1 MRALRILALAS
12 AYTLSVPAGALAQQ
26 IVEHEEQLEE
36 DGRHGVHGEVTLGEA
51 VSTTEFLGSVVNFL
65 LLVAILVI
73 FARRP
78 LGNFLASR
86 RKQIEEGLAEA
97 RRLKEAAEK
106 KYREYNERL
115 QRLDREL
122 EKIRKEMVAAGEAE
136 RDRIVAEAEA
146 KAARMRRDAEFLIEQ
161 QMKQL
166 RVDLTREAVEAAV
179 AAAEQV
185 LRQATSASDQQR
197 LAQQYL
203 ERLAAEAKEATQ
215 EAGA

>member
-1 MRALRILALAS
+1 MRRLRIVALAS
-12 AYTLSVPAGALAQQ
+12 ACFLAAPAAALAQEHGEHVEETAGHGEHGELTFGEAVRNSEFVGALA
-26 IVEHEEQLEE
+26 
-36 DGRHGVHGEVTLGEA
+36 
-51 VSTTEFLGSVVNFL
+51 NFL
-65 LLVAILVI
+65 LLVAII
-73 FARRP
+73 IAFARRP
-78 LGNFLASR
+78 LGNFLVAR
-86 RKQIEEGLAEA
+86 RKTIEEGLTEA

-106 KYREYNERL
+106 KYNEYNERL

-136 RDRIVAEAEA
+136 RDRIVSEAEA

-185 LRQATSASDQQR
+185 LREATSPSDQQR
-197 LAQQYL
+197 LAQQYI
-203 ERLAAEAKEATQ
+203 ERLAAEAKQTDQ
-215 EAGA
+215 EAKA